1 MAYEKES
8 TVRRGE
14 IMKKSRH
21 QKIKEL
27 VEQFEIETQEE
38 LADRLK
44 ETGYAVTQATVSRDI
59 RELKLSKVPMGDGRQ
74 KYTVLPHSDH
84 YLSDKYIRVLK
95 DGFVSMDMAQN
106 ILVVKTVSGMAMAVA
121 AAIDAM
127 KLKEIVGSIAGDDT
141 IMMAVR
147 TVEDTQTVMAKISGV
162 LEE

>member
-1 MAYEKES
+1 
-8 TVRRGE
+8 
-14 IMKKSRH
+14 
-21 QKIKEL
+21 
-27 VEQFEIETQEE
+27 
-38 LADRLK
+38 
-44 ETGYAVTQATVSRDI
+44 
-59 RELKLSKVPMGDGRQ
+59 MGDGRQ
-74 KYTVLPHSDH
+74 KYTVLAHSDH

-147 TVEDTQTVMAKISGV
+147 TVEDTQTVMDKIRNV